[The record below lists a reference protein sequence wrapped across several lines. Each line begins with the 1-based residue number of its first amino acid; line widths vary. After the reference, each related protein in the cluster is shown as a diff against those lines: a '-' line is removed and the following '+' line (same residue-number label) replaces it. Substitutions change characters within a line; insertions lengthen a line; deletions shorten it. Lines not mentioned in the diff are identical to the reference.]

1 MKWITANGSIRPLSE
16 KKYSIKWD
24 SESLSL
30 FQFNVKQ
37 FFKKY
42 WIEDLVG
49 EEVLI
54 PQTRLRVDIVNFS
67 RKIAVEVNGL
77 FHVEY
82 TPYFQNSIEDF
93 ESQVYRDVLKENL
106 LEKNGFEVIE
116 IYEKNMPLKE
126 KWVEKVFGS
135 HILM

>member
-42 WIEDLVG
+42 WIEDIVG

-82 TPYFQNSIEDF
+82 TPYFQNSVEDF
-93 ESQVYRDVLKENL
+93 ERQHPDGTSLDACHLHGAL
-106 LEKNGFEVIE
+106 LEPEEEFVRTERV
-116 IYEKNMPLKE
+116 
-126 KWVEKVFGS
+126 
-135 HILM
+135 

>member
-1 MKWITANGSIRPLSE
+1 MKWITAKGNIRPLSE

-42 WIEDLVG
+42 WIKDIVG

-82 TPYFQNSIEDF
+82 TPYFQNSVEDF
-93 ESQVYRDVLKENL
+93 ERQVYRDVLKEHL
-106 LEKNGFEVIE
+106 LEKNGFKVIE

-135 HILM
+135 HILR

>member
-1 MKWITANGSIRPLSE
+1 MKWITAKGNIRPLSE

-42 WIEDLVG
+42 WIEDIVG

-82 TPYFQNSIEDF
+82 TPYFQNSVEDF
-93 ESQVYRDVLKENL
+93 ERQVYRDVLKEYL

-135 HILM
+135 HILR

>member
-1 MKWITANGSIRPLSE
+1 MKWITAKDNIRPLSE
-16 KKYSIKWD
+16 KKYAIKWNGD
-24 SESLSL
+24 SLSF

-42 WIEDLVG
+42 WKDDVVG
-49 EEVLI
+49 EEVLL
-54 PQTRLRVDIVNFS
+54 PQTRLRVDLMNFS

-82 TPYFQNSIEDF
+82 TTYFQNSVEDF
-93 ESQVYRDVLKENL
+93 EKQVYRDVLKEHL

-126 KWVEKVFGS
+126 KWIESVFGS
-135 HILM
+135 HIIK

>member
-1 MKWITANGSIRPLSE
+1 MKWITAKGNIRPLSE

-42 WIEDLVG
+42 WIEDIVG

-82 TPYFQNSIEDF
+82 TPYFQNSVEDF
-93 ESQVYRDVLKENL
+93 ERQVYRDVLKEHL

-135 HILM
+135 HILR

>member
-1 MKWITANGSIRPLSE
+1 MKWITAKGNIRPLSE

-42 WIEDLVG
+42 WIEDIVG

-82 TPYFQNSIEDF
+82 TPYFQNSVEDF
-93 ESQVYRDVLKENL
+93 ERQVYRDVLKEHL

-135 HILM
+135 HILK

>member
-1 MKWITANGSIRPLSE
+1 MKWITAKGNIRPLSE

-37 FFKKY
+37 FLKKY
-42 WIEDLVG
+42 WIEDIVG

-82 TPYFQNSIEDF
+82 TPYFQNSVEDF
-93 ESQVYRDVLKENL
+93 ERQVYRDVLKEHL

-135 HILM
+135 HILR

>member
-1 MKWITANGSIRPLSE
+1 MKWITAKGNIRPLSE
-16 KKYSIKWD
+16 KKYFIKWD

-42 WIEDLVG
+42 WIEDIVG

-82 TPYFQNSIEDF
+82 TPYFQNSVEDF
-93 ESQVYRDVLKENL
+93 ERQVYRDVLKEHL

-135 HILM
+135 HILR

>member
-1 MKWITANGSIRPLSE
+1 MKWITAKGNIRPLSE
-16 KKYSIKWD
+16 KKYSIKWNG
-24 SESLSL
+24 ESLSL

-42 WIEDLVG
+42 WIKDIVG

-82 TPYFQNSIEDF
+82 TPYFQNSVEDF
-93 ESQVYRDVLKENL
+93 ERQVYRDVLKEHL

-135 HILM
+135 HILR

>member
-1 MKWITANGSIRPLSE
+1 MRWITAKGNTRPLSE

-42 WIEDLVG
+42 WIEDIVG

-67 RKIAVEVNGL
+67 KKIAVEVNGL

-82 TPYFQNSIEDF
+82 TPYFQNSVEDF
-93 ESQVYRDVLKENL
+93 ERQVYRDVLKEYL

-135 HILM
+135 HILR

>member
-1 MKWITANGSIRPLSE
+1 MRWITAKGNIRPLSE

-42 WIEDLVG
+42 WIEDIVG

-82 TPYFQNSIEDF
+82 TPYFQNSVEDF
-93 ESQVYRDVLKENL
+93 ERQVYRDVLKEYL

-135 HILM
+135 HILR

>member
-1 MKWITANGSIRPLSE
+1 MRWITANGNIRPLSE
-16 KKYSIKWD
+16 KKYSIKWNG
-24 SESLSL
+24 ESLSL

-42 WIEDLVG
+42 WIKDIVG

-82 TPYFQNSIEDF
+82 TPYFQNSVEDF
-93 ESQVYRDVLKENL
+93 EKQVYRDVLKEHL

-126 KWVEKVFGS
+126 KWVEKVFGP
-135 HILM
+135 HILR